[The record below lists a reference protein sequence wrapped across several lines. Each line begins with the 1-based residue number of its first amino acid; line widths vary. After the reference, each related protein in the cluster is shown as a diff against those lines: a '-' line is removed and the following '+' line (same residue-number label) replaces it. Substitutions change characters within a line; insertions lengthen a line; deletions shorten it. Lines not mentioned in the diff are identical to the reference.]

1 MNPQKLAETL
11 KRFNEMS
18 TAGKDE
24 DFGRNPKSLKP
35 LEETAFYAIPLFAGG
50 SNTKGGLKTNAEH
63 QALDWDGK
71 PIKGLYASGEIAC
84 GLNRGGAMLTDE
96 LVFGQVTGRAAA
108 TNK

>member
-63 QALDWDGK
+63 QALVWYGK
-71 PIKGLYASGEIAC
+71 PLKCIYGDCEISC
-84 GLNRGGAMLTDE
+84 GLNSGVSMITDE

>member
-50 SNTKGGLKTNAEH
+50 SNTKGGLQTNAAH

-71 PIKGLYASGEIAC
+71 PIKGLYAAGEIAC